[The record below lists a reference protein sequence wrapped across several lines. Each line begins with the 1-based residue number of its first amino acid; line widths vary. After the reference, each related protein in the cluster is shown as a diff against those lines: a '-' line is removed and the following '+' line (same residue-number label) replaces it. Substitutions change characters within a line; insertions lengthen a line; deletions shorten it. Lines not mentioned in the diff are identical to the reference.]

1 MASRKE
7 AEATHAIRNL
17 DREVELV
24 RSGEEAEGVAS
35 GAGAGAG
42 ASGAAAGG
50 RAGGGSRRLEAQLER
65 LSADLRAT
73 KAAAAMAMAE
83 RAALGAELLEQQK
96 LQRKAKVKQLTD
108 REKLTSMEVKLRT
121 RKSDESEEQAR
132 IREVLAAQSEQI
144 LQLVG
149 EKEALEA
156 KLSAAEAKLA

>member
-1 MASRKE
+1 
-7 AEATHAIRNL
+7 
-17 DREVELV
+17 
-24 RSGEEAEGVAS
+24 
-35 GAGAGAG
+35 
-42 ASGAAAGG
+42 
-50 RAGGGSRRLEAQLER
+50 
-65 LSADLRAT
+65 
-73 KAAAAMAMAE
+73 MAE